1 MRSLLAPKSEGS
13 FPAWLSTHLFPS
25 VCVCSRVFPTSDL
38 GAGPSLALAF
48 PFLSPL
54 PTSKL
59 PPVLPG
65 LQSSRQT
72 LPFSP
77 NQAFTSPGLSRT
89 HQLLVSPVV
98 LLPFLF
104 FAYLFPSSRSTPQ
117 NSTSQLQDLLHL
129 LHSPY
134 PTPPAKV
141 TPSLHDAPSWGGIV
155 QVVGTADAW
164 HGDIEDAGQG
174 ISVKL
179 QY

>member
-1 MRSLLAPKSEGS
+1 M
-13 FPAWLSTHLFPS
+13 
-25 VCVCSRVFPTSDL
+25 CSGVFPTSNL
-38 GAGPSLALAF
+38 GAGLSLALAF
-48 PFLSPL
+48 PFSLLSPR
-54 PTSKL
+54 SKL

-77 NQAFTSPGLSRT
+77 NQAFTSPGLSHT

-98 LLPFLF
+98 LVPFLF
-104 FAYLFPSSRSTPQ
+104 FAYLFPSTRSTPQ
-117 NSTSQLQDLLHL
+117 NSTSQLQDLRHL
-129 LHSPY
+129 LHFPY
-134 PTPPAKV
+134 HTPPGKV
-141 TPSLHDAPSWGGIV
+141 TPPLHDAPSWGGTV

-179 QY
+179 QD